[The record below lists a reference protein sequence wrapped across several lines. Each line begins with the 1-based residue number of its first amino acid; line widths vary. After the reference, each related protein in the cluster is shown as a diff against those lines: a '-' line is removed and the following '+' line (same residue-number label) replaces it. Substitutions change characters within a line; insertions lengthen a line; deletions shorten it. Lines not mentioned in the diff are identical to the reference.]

1 MTTNKLTNIWIIAMA
16 ILLIWFGVLIRA
28 DNAKA
33 NDDDSKQIA
42 ELEYQMNELRKQ
54 KDSCFNSLTYEE
66 SISAFQWFTKPC
78 VSRDEEIMRLREKAD
93 SLKAK
98 SYEVGLK

>member
-1 MTTNKLTNIWIIAMA
+1 MA
-16 ILLIWFGVLIRA
+16 LLIICFGLIVRA
-28 DNAKA
+28 DKANA

-42 ELEYQMNELRKQ
+42 DLEYQMNELRKQ
-54 KDSCFNSLTYEE
+54 KDSCFNSLTYQE
-66 SISAFQWFTKPC
+66 SIDAYKWFTKPC

-98 SYEVGLK
+98 SYEVGLE

>member
-1 MTTNKLTNIWIIAMA
+1 MTKKLTNISIIAMA
-16 ILLIWFGVLIRA
+16 ILIIWFGVLIRA
-28 DNAKA
+28 DNANA

-42 ELEYQMNELRKQ
+42 DLEYQMNELRKQ
-54 KDSCFNSLTYEE
+54 KDACFNSLTYQE
-66 SISAFQWFTKPC
+66 SIDAYNWFTKPC

-93 SLKAK
+93 WLKAK